1 MKYST
6 TRKCSSFIHSGY
18 LYSAPSRHLLRGAL
32 SPATAKEKCLY
43 HGCCL
48 YIRCFAID
56 ESGFII
62 IHKDFGTG
70 LPTGSLHIAAREPAV
85 SSDLILGGSLIAD
98 TCINY
103 VSLPIT
109 KRLFWKASYRLRN
122 LNLCNHGRIN

>member
-1 MKYST
+1 MQSASDEHWKSPDCT
-6 TRKCSSFIHSGY
+6 TIITAFCSLGHFLTHIDNSFIHSGY
-18 LYSAPSRHLLRGAL
+18 LYSSPSRHLLRGAL

-85 SSDLILGGSLIAD
+85 SSDLILGGSLID
-98 TCINY
+98 
-103 VSLPIT
+103 
-109 KRLFWKASYRLRN
+109 
-122 LNLCNHGRIN
+122 